1 MRYLA
6 VHERMPRGTFDFP
19 IELYY
24 VDASHPR
31 YEMPFHW
38 HMECE
43 LIFVLQGSFALSVDE
58 KAVTAQPGDVVFVPG
73 GAVHGGTPKNCVYEC
88 IVFDMERLLQD
99 SVICRQRLA
108 DVVGDNCQIQ
118 TIFKAG
124 SDAARLLDRVFE
136 SMEKEMAGYEF
147 LTTGLLWQFIGLV
160 IQQRLYL
167 PISQETE
174 RGGRHSSQMKSVLRR
189 IRQDYATPLTLEM
202 LAQEAG
208 MAPRYLCRV
217 FRQITGR
224 TPIDYLNYYRIECAA
239 ELLCSQNESITEV
252 ALSCGFNDP
261 GYFARLFKRQ
271 KSVSASQWRKL
282 HARVPESVGSRADIL
297 QVDGAKA
304 QRKSR

>member
-6 VHERMPRGTFDFP
+6 FHERMTRGTFDFP

-24 VDASHPR
+24 IDAFHPR

-43 LIFVLQGSFALSVDE
+43 LIFVLQGCFSLSVDE
-58 KAVTAQPGDVVFVPG
+58 KAITVQAGDVVFVPG
-73 GAVHGGTPKNCVYEC
+73 GAVHGGTPEKCVYEC

-99 SVICRQRLA
+99 SMICRQRMI
-108 DVVGDNCQIQ
+108 DVLKDPARIQ
-118 TIFKAG
+118 RVFRAG
-124 SDAARLLDRVFE
+124 TDAANLLDRVFE
-136 SMEKEMAGYEF
+136 CMEKEMIGYEF
-147 LTTGLLWQFIGLV
+147 VTTGLLWQFIGLV
-160 IQQRLYL
+160 MQQRLYTL
-167 PISQETE
+167 DEKELGYGSK
-174 RGGRHSSQMKSVLRR
+174 HSEQMKCVLRY
-189 IRQDYATPLTLEM
+189 IRQNYASTITLAL

-224 TPIDYLNYYRIECAA
+224 TPIDYLNYYRVECAA
-239 ELLCSQNESITEV
+239 ELLCSTKDSITEV

-271 KSVSASQWRKL
+271 KGVSASHWREQY
-282 HARVPESVGSRADIL
+282 HV
-297 QVDGAKA
+297 
-304 QRKSR
+304 